1 MERIA
6 DDQNSNERIH
16 QAVDA
21 ETTDRGGKLSVDWL
35 EQNKIEFA
43 GPNELGEVH
52 QVGKEKCI
60 KDLADDL
67 VRSHQQYHIPFRPI
81 TDGVYLTIND
91 LDEDELPSEPE
102 CFDQHPQQ
110 EVKLKVQL
118 PDQGVAQHYSV
129 NAQVTCELIHLPRID
144 SGMRLPSASPARTV
158 LPAGHFER
166 NDITIICETV
176 DFRGRASG
184 QRGAIRR
191 SRRCQNEQEVPWP
204 RSPNPELNGSA
215 EILKSVHTSIDDIE
229 TGRITETNRAIVA
242 KGNSGNDDDICFA
255 QEPIR
260 KIL

>member
-1 MERIA
+1 MERVS

-67 VRSHQQYHIPFRPI
+67 VRSDQQNHIPFRPI
-81 TDGVYLTIND
+81 TDGIYLTIND
-91 LDEDELPSEPE
+91 LDKYELPCEPE

-110 EVKLKVQL
+110 EVKLKVHL

-129 NAQVTCELIHLPRID
+129 NAQVTYEPIHLSRVGPPCRRPI
-144 SGMRLPSASPARTV
+144 
-158 LPAGHFER
+158 FEG
-166 NDITIICETV
+166 NDTTIIGETV
-176 DFRGRASG
+176 
-184 QRGAIRR
+184 
-191 SRRCQNEQEVPWP
+191 
-204 RSPNPELNGSA
+204 
-215 EILKSVHTSIDDIE
+215 H
-229 TGRITETNRAIVA
+229 
-242 KGNSGNDDDICFA
+242 
-255 QEPIR
+255 
-260 KIL
+260 